1 MLGLE
6 KLSKGKSKLSNF
18 ILFISRMEKDIDVV
32 LIGSGVMSANLGA
45 LLKQLDPNLKIELFE
60 VTEEIAQE
68 SSNGWNNAGTG
79 HAGICEV
86 AYTPDWGED
95 GEIKVGKAI
104 EIFEEFE
111 QTKQFWA
118 YAVRTGMIDKPSEFI
133 NQVPH
138 ISFVYGQEQVDFLR
152 SRYKG
157 MSKHP
162 FFSTMQY
169 TEDPEQIRKWAPL
182 LIEGREDQP
191 VAATYM
197 EAGTDVNFGE
207 ISRKLIEW
215 LDQQDGCSAYTRHRV
230 TGLRKSK
237 SGWDVSIRNLADGT
251 VVQRRCKF
259 VFIGAGG
266 GSLPLL
272 QKAGVDEIRGYGG
285 FPIGGQ
291 WLICEKPDIVEKHH
305 AKVYGLSPGAAPTM
319 AVPHLDSRIL
329 EGKKAL
335 LFGPYAAWTTKF
347 LHGGGSFFD
356 LPGSI
361 KFHNW
366 LTLLKVGISNLPLV
380 GYLIQQGLQSMNTR
394 MKELRNFYP
403 DAQAEDWKLIDAGIR
418 VQAIKKEDGDAGI
431 VHFGTEVVTSEDKTI
446 SALLGASPG
455 ASVCVNIVLE
465 VAQKC
470 FGDLFGKEDVRKKL
484 SEMIP
489 TYRSQD
495 DAEAIDVSAFSECSE
510 SAEKILGLCQ

>member
-1 MLGLE
+1 MDE
-6 KLSKGKSKLSNF
+6 V
-18 ILFISRMEKDIDVV
+18 DVI

-45 LLKQLDPNLKIELFE
+45 LLSQLDPSLSIELYE
-60 VTEEIAQE
+60 VTKQLSQE

-86 AYTPDWGED
+86 AYTPDRGED
-95 GEIKVGKAI
+95 GEIKVDKAI
-104 EIFEEFE
+104 EIFAEFE

-118 YAVRTGMIDKPSEFI
+118 HAVRTGMIDKPSEFI

-138 ISFVYGQEQVDFLR
+138 ISFVFGQEQVEFLR
-152 SRYKG
+152 SRYQG
-157 MSKHP
+157 MRKHP
-162 FFSTMQY
+162 FFSKMEY
-169 TEDPEQIRKWAPL
+169 SEDAEQIRKWAPL
-182 LIEGREDQP
+182 LIEGRLGQP

-207 ISRKLIEW
+207 VSRKLIHW
-215 LDQQDGCSAYTRHRV
+215 LGQQDGCSIHVETRV
-230 TGLRKSK
+230 TNLKR
-237 SGWDVSIRNLADGT
+237 SGKGWEVTIQNLADGT
-251 VVQRRCKF
+251 THQKKAKF
-259 VFIGAGG
+259 IFIGAGG

-291 WLICEKPDIVEKHH
+291 WLICEKPEIVERHH
-305 AKVYGLSPGAAPTM
+305 AKVYGLSPGEAPTM
-319 AVPHLDSRIL
+319 AVPHLDSRVL
-329 EGKKAL
+329 DGKEAL

-347 LHGGGSFFD
+347 LHRGGSFFD

-380 GYLIQQGLQSMNTR
+380 GYLIQQGLQGMNTR
-394 MKELRNFYP
+394 LKELRNFYP
-403 DAQAEDWKLIDAGIR
+403 DAKAEDWKLIDAGIR

-431 VHFGTEVVTSEDKTI
+431 VHFGTEVVTSKDRTV

-470 FGDLFGKEDVRKKL
+470 FGELFTRDEVQKRLLG
-484 SEMIP
+484 MIP
-489 TYRSQD
+489 TLGLHSRID
-495 DAEAIDVSAFSECSE
+495 PENTAEFEKHSLN
-510 SAEKILGLCQ
+510 AEKTLGLRK

>member
-1 MLGLE
+1 MDEL
-6 KLSKGKSKLSNF
+6 
-18 ILFISRMEKDIDVV
+18 DVI

-45 LLKQLDPNLKIELFE
+45 LLKQLDPELRIELYE
-60 VTEEIAQE
+60 VTKELSQE

-86 AYTPDWGED
+86 AYTPDRGED
-95 GEIKVGKAI
+95 GEIKVDKAI
-104 EIFEEFE
+104 EIFAEFE

-118 YAVRTGMIDKPSEFI
+118 YAVRTGMIDQPSEFI

-138 ISFVYGQEQVDFLR
+138 ISFVYGQEQVVFLR

-162 FFSTMQY
+162 FFSSMQY
-169 TEDPEQIRKWAPL
+169 SEDPEQIRKWAPL

-191 VAATYM
+191 VAATFM

-207 ISRKLIEW
+207 VSRKLIHW
-215 LDQQDGCSAYTRHRV
+215 LGEQDGCAYHVETRV
-230 TGLRKSK
+230 TDLNRSND
-237 SGWDVSIRNLADGT
+237 GWEVTIKNMADGT
-251 VVQRRCKF
+251 VRKKRAKF

-291 WLICEKPDIVEKHH
+291 WLICEKPEIVQRHH

-319 AVPHLDSRIL
+319 AVPHLDSRVL
-329 EGKKAL
+329 EGKQAL

-347 LHGGGSFFD
+347 LHRGGSFFD

-366 LTLLKVGISNLPLV
+366 LTLLKVGINNLPLV

-394 MKELRNFYP
+394 LKELRNFYP
-403 DAQAEDWKLIDAGIR
+403 DAKAEDWKLIDAGIR

-431 VHFGTEVVTSEDKTI
+431 VHFGTEVVTSEDRSI

-465 VAQKC
+465 VARKC
-470 FGDLFGKEDVRKKL
+470 FGELFAKEDVQKKL
-484 SEMIP
+484 LEMIP
-489 TYRSQD
+489 TL
-495 DAEAIDVSAFSECSE
+495 DAHSTTNPEKMAAFEKDSL
-510 SAEKILGLCQ
+510 SAEEALSLRK

>member
-1 MLGLE
+1 MDEL
-6 KLSKGKSKLSNF
+6 
-18 ILFISRMEKDIDVV
+18 DVI

-45 LLKQLDPNLKIELFE
+45 LLKKLEPGLNIELYE
-60 VTEEIAQE
+60 VTKELSQE

-86 AYTPDWGED
+86 AYTPDRGED
-95 GEIKVGKAI
+95 GEIKVAKAI

-118 YAVRTGMIDKPSEFI
+118 YAVREGMIDKPSEFI
-133 NQVPH
+133 NQVSH
-138 ISFVYGQEQVDFLR
+138 ISFVYGREQVDFLR
-152 SRYKG
+152 SRFKG
-157 MSKHP
+157 MSEHP
-162 FFSTMQY
+162 FFETMQY
-169 TEDPEQIRKWAPL
+169 SEDPKQIRKWAPL

-197 EAGTDVNFGE
+197 KAGTDVNFGE
-207 ISRKLIEW
+207 VSRKLIHW
-215 LDQQDGCSAYTRHRV
+215 LGEQDGCSFHVETRV
-230 TGLRKSK
+230 TDLNRRD
-237 SGWDVSIRNLADGT
+237 DVWEVTIKNLTDGT
-251 VVQRRCKF
+251 TQRKRAKF

-291 WLICEKPDIVEKHH
+291 WLICEKPDIVQKHD

-319 AVPHLDSRIL
+319 AVPHLDSRVL

-347 LHGGGSFFD
+347 LHRGGSFFD

-366 LTLLKVGISNLPLV
+366 LTLFKVGISNLPLV

-394 MKELRNFYP
+394 LNELRNFYP
-403 DAQAEDWKLIDAGIR
+403 DAKAEDWKLIDAGIR

-431 VHFGTEVVTSEDKTI
+431 VHFGTEVVTSKDKTV

-470 FGDLFGKEDVRKKL
+470 FGDLFARDEVQQKL
-484 SEMIP
+484 VEMIP
-489 TYRSQD
+489 TYRNKD
-495 DAEAIDVSAFSECSE
+495 K
-510 SAEKILGLCQ
+510 AEKLEVSKFKKLSNLAEEILGLRN

>member
-1 MLGLE
+1 
-6 KLSKGKSKLSNF
+6 
-18 ILFISRMEKDIDVV
+18 MEELDVI

-45 LLKQLDPNLKIELFE
+45 LLKKLEPGLNIELYE
-60 VTEEIAQE
+60 VTKELSQE

-86 AYTPDWGED
+86 AYTPDRGED
-95 GEIKVGKAI
+95 GEIKVAKAI

-118 YAVRTGMIDKPSEFI
+118 YAVREGMIDKPSEFI

-138 ISFVYGQEQVDFLR
+138 ISFVYGREQVDFLR
-152 SRYKG
+152 SRFKG
-157 MSKHP
+157 MSEHP
-162 FFSTMQY
+162 FFETMQY
-169 TEDPEQIRKWAPL
+169 SEDPKQIRKWAPL

-197 EAGTDVNFGE
+197 KAGTDVNFGE
-207 ISRKLIEW
+207 VSRKLIHW
-215 LDQQDGCSAYTRHRV
+215 LGEQDGCSFHVETRV
-230 TGLRKSK
+230 TDLNRRD
-237 SGWDVSIRNLADGT
+237 DVWEVTIKNLTDGT
-251 VVQRRCKF
+251 TQRKRAKF

-291 WLICEKPDIVEKHH
+291 WLICEKQEIVQKHD

-319 AVPHLDSRIL
+319 AVPHLDSRVL

-347 LHGGGSFFD
+347 LHRGGSFFD

-366 LTLLKVGISNLPLV
+366 LTLFKVGISNLPLV

-394 MKELRNFYP
+394 LNELRNFYP
-403 DAQAEDWKLIDAGIR
+403 DAKAEDWKLIDAGIR

-431 VHFGTEVVTSEDKTI
+431 VHFGTEVVTSKDKTV

-470 FGDLFGKEDVRKKL
+470 FGDLFAKDEVQQKL
-484 SEMIP
+484 VEMIP
-489 TYRSQD
+489 TYRNKD
-495 DAEAIDVSAFSECSE
+495 KAEKLEVSKFKKLSN
-510 SAEKILGLCQ
+510 SAEEILGLRN

>member
-1 MLGLE
+1 MDE
-6 KLSKGKSKLSNF
+6 V
-18 ILFISRMEKDIDVV
+18 DIV

-45 LLKQLDPNLKIELFE
+45 LLKQLDPGLSIELYE
-60 VTEEIAQE
+60 VTKELSQE

-86 AYTPDWGED
+86 AYTPDRGKD
-95 GEIKVGKAI
+95 GEIKVDKAI

-111 QTKQFWA
+111 QSKQFWA
-118 YAVRTGMIDKPSEFI
+118 YAVRTGMIDEPSDFI

-157 MSKHP
+157 MNKHP
-162 FFSTMQY
+162 FFAKMEYS
-169 TEDPEQIRKWAPL
+169 EDPEQIRKWAPL

-207 ISRKLIEW
+207 VSRKLIQW
-215 LDQQDGCSAYTRHRV
+215 LGEQEGCSFHVETRV
-230 TGLRKSK
+230 TDLNRTAD
-237 SGWDVSIRNLADGT
+237 GWEVTIKNFADGT
-251 VVQRRCKF
+251 TQIKKAKF

-272 QKAGVDEIRGYGG
+272 QKAGVAEIRGYGG

-291 WLICEKPDIVEKHH
+291 WLICEKPDIVERHH

-319 AVPHLDSRIL
+319 AVPHLDSRVL
-329 EGKKAL
+329 EGKQAL

-347 LHGGGSFFD
+347 LHRGGSFFD

-394 MKELRNFYP
+394 LKELRNFYP
-403 DAQAEDWKLIDAGIR
+403 DAKAEDWKLIDAGIR

-431 VHFGTEVVTSEDKTI
+431 VHF
-446 SALLGASPG
+446 
-455 ASVCVNIVLE
+455 
-465 VAQKC
+465 
-470 FGDLFGKEDVRKKL
+470 R
-484 SEMIP
+484 
-489 TYRSQD
+489 YRSGYQ
-495 DAEAIDVSAFSECSE
+495 
-510 SAEKILGLCQ
+510 

>member
-1 MLGLE
+1 MDEL
-6 KLSKGKSKLSNF
+6 
-18 ILFISRMEKDIDVV
+18 DVI

-45 LLKQLDPNLKIELFE
+45 LLKQLDASLRIELYE
-60 VTEEIAQE
+60 VTKELSQE

-86 AYTPDWGED
+86 AYTPDRGED

-118 YAVRTGMIDKPSEFI
+118 YAVREGMIDKPAEFI

-157 MSKHP
+157 MSDHP
-162 FFSTMQY
+162 FFETMQY
-169 TEDPEQIRKWAPL
+169 SEDPEQIRKWAPL
-182 LIEGREDQP
+182 LIEGREDQA

-207 ISRKLIEW
+207 VSRKLIHW
-215 LDQQDGCSAYTRHRV
+215 LGEQDGCSFHVETRV
-230 TGLRKSK
+230 TDLNRLDN
-237 SGWDVSIRNLADGT
+237 GWEVTIKNLVDGT
-251 VVQRRCKF
+251 IQKKWAKF
-259 VFIGAGG
+259 IFIGAGG

-291 WLICEKPDIVEKHH
+291 WLICEKPEIVEQHH

-319 AVPHLDSRIL
+319 AVPHLDSRVL
-329 EGKKAL
+329 EGNKAL

-347 LHGGGSFFD
+347 LHKGGSLLD

-361 KFHNW
+361 KFHNL

-394 MKELRNFYP
+394 LKELRNFYP
-403 DAQAEDWKLIDAGIR
+403 EAKAEDWKLIDAGIR

-431 VHFGTEVVTSEDKTI
+431 VHFGTEVVTSKDKTV

-465 VAQKC
+465 VAEQC
-470 FGDLFGKEDVRKKL
+470 FGDLFSKKEVQQKL
-484 SEMIP
+484 LEMIP
-489 TYRSQD
+489 TYGKNYGSSIDTTQIEEYKKLSQ
-495 DAEAIDVSAFSECSE
+495 
-510 SAEKILGLCQ
+510 SAESTLKLIV

>member
-1 MLGLE
+1 MIDDL
-6 KLSKGKSKLSNF
+6 
-18 ILFISRMEKDIDVV
+18 DVV
-32 LIGSGVMSANLGA
+32 LIGSGVMSANLGV
-45 LLKQLDPNLKIELFE
+45 LLKQLDPALKIELYE
-60 VTEEIAQE
+60 VTKELSQE

-86 AYTPDWGED
+86 AYTPDRGEN
-95 GEIKVGKAI
+95 GEIKVDKAI

-118 YAVRTGMIDKPSEFI
+118 YAVREGMIDKPSEFI

-157 MSKHP
+157 MSNHP
-162 FFSTMQY
+162 FFETMQY
-169 TEDPEQIRKWAPL
+169 SEDPEQIRKWAPL

-197 EAGTDVNFGE
+197 QAGTDVNFGE
-207 ISRKLIEW
+207 VSRKLIHW
-215 LDQQDGCSAYTRHRV
+215 LGEQEGCSFHVETPV
-230 TGLRKSK
+230 TDLNRGDE
-237 SGWDVSIRNLADGT
+237 GWEVTIKNLVDGT
-251 VVQRRCKF
+251 TRVKRAKF

-272 QKAGVDEIRGYGG
+272 QKAGVDEIHGYGG

-291 WLICEKPDIVEKHH
+291 WLICEKEEIVERHH

-319 AVPHLDSRIL
+319 AVPHLDSRVL

-347 LHGGGSFFD
+347 LHRGGSFFD

-361 KFHNW
+361 KLHNW
-366 LTLLKVGISNLPLV
+366 LTLVKVGISNLPLV
-380 GYLIQQGLQSMNTR
+380 GYLIQQGLQSMDTR
-394 MKELRNFYP
+394 LKELRNFYP
-403 DAQAEDWKLIDAGIR
+403 DAKAEDWKLIDAGIR

-431 VHFGTEVVTSEDKTI
+431 VHFGTEVVTSEDCSI
-446 SALLGASPG
+446 AALLGASPG

-465 VAQKC
+465 VAHKC
-470 FGDLFGKEDVRKKL
+470 FTGLFDQERVREKL
-484 SEMIP
+484 LDMIP
-489 TYRSQD
+489 TFGKSFKNPEWKED
-495 DAEAIDVSAFSECSE
+495 LSKFAEWSD
-510 SAEKILGLCQ
+510 SAESVLGLK

>member
-1 MLGLE
+1 MDE
-6 KLSKGKSKLSNF
+6 V
-18 ILFISRMEKDIDVV
+18 DVV

-45 LLKQLDPNLKIELFE
+45 LLKKLDPGMTIELYE
-60 VTEEIAQE
+60 VTKELSQE

-86 AYTPDWGED
+86 AYTPDRGED
-95 GEIKVGKAI
+95 GEIKVDKAV

-118 YAVRTGMIDKPSEFI
+118 YAVRTGMIDEPCAFI

-157 MSKHP
+157 MSEHP
-162 FFSTMQY
+162 FFSKMEY
-169 TEDPEQIRKWAPL
+169 SEDPEQIRKWAPL

-191 VAATYM
+191 VAATFM
-197 EAGTDVNFGE
+197 KAGTDVNFGE
-207 ISRKLIEW
+207 VSRKLIHW
-215 LDQQDGCSAYTRHRV
+215 LGAQEGCSFHIETRV
-230 TGLRKSK
+230 TDLNRSAD
-237 SGWDVSIRNLADGT
+237 GWNVTIKNIADGT
-251 VVQRRCKF
+251 TKVKRSKF

-291 WLICEKPDIVEKHH
+291 WLICEKPALVKKHD

-347 LHGGGSFFD
+347 LHRGGSFFD

-380 GYLIQQGLQSMNTR
+380 SYLIQQGLQSMNTR
-394 MKELRNFYP
+394 LNELRNFYP
-403 DAQAEDWKLIDAGIR
+403 EARAEDWKLIDAGIR

-431 VHFGTEVVTSEDKTI
+431 VHFGTEVVTTEDKTV

-465 VAQKC
+465 VVQKC
-470 FGDLFGKEDVRKKL
+470 FPQLCKSERVSAKL
-484 SEMIP
+484 KEMIP
-489 TYRSQD
+489 TYDLDLGAISSTDEIKQFQKWRAR
-495 DAEAIDVSAFSECSE
+495 AEEE
-510 SAEKILGLCQ
+510 LGLYKQT

>member
-1 MLGLE
+1 MDE
-6 KLSKGKSKLSNF
+6 V
-18 ILFISRMEKDIDVV
+18 DIV

-45 LLKQLDPNLKIELFE
+45 LLKQLDPGLSIELYE
-60 VTEEIAQE
+60 VTKELSQE

-86 AYTPDWGED
+86 AYTPDRGED
-95 GEIKVGKAI
+95 GEIKVDKAI

-111 QTKQFWA
+111 QSKQFWA
-118 YAVRTGMIDKPSEFI
+118 YAVRTGMIDEPSDFI

-157 MSKHP
+157 MNKHP
-162 FFSTMQY
+162 FFAKMEYS
-169 TEDPEQIRKWAPL
+169 EDPEQIRKWAPL

-207 ISRKLIEW
+207 VSRKLIQW
-215 LDQQDGCSAYTRHRV
+215 LGEQEGCSFHVETRV
-230 TGLRKSK
+230 TDLNRTAD
-237 SGWDVSIRNLADGT
+237 GWEVTIKNFADGT
-251 VVQRRCKF
+251 TQIKKAKF

-272 QKAGVDEIRGYGG
+272 QKAGVAEIRGYGG

-291 WLICEKPDIVEKHH
+291 WLICEKPDIVERHH

-319 AVPHLDSRIL
+319 AVPHLDSRVL
-329 EGKKAL
+329 EGKQAL

-347 LHGGGSFFD
+347 LHRGGSFFD

-394 MKELRNFYP
+394 LKELRNFYP
-403 DAQAEDWKLIDAGIR
+403 DAKAEDWKLIDAGIR

-431 VHFGTEVVTSEDKTI
+431 VHFRHRS
-446 SALLGASPG
+446 
-455 ASVCVNIVLE
+455 
-465 VAQKC
+465 
-470 FGDLFGKEDVRKKL
+470 GD
-484 SEMIP
+484 
-489 TYRSQD
+489 Q
-495 DAEAIDVSAFSECSE
+495 
-510 SAEKILGLCQ
+510 

>member
-1 MLGLE
+1 MDEL
-6 KLSKGKSKLSNF
+6 
-18 ILFISRMEKDIDVV
+18 DVI

-45 LLKQLDPNLKIELFE
+45 LLKQLDPELRIELYE
-60 VTEEIAQE
+60 VTKELSQE

-86 AYTPDWGED
+86 AYTPDRGED
-95 GEIKVGKAI
+95 GEIKVDKAI
-104 EIFEEFE
+104 EIFAEFE

-118 YAVRTGMIDKPSEFI
+118 HAVRTGMIDQPTEFI

-138 ISFVYGQEQVDFLR
+138 ISFVYGQEQVEFLR

-157 MSKHP
+157 MRKHP
-162 FFSTMQY
+162 FFSSMQY
-169 TEDPEQIRKWAPL
+169 SEDPEQIRKWAPL

-191 VAATYM
+191 VAATFM

-207 ISRKLIEW
+207 VSRKLIHW
-215 LDQQDGCSAYTRHRV
+215 LGKQEGCSFYVETRV
-230 TGLRKSK
+230 TDLNRSND
-237 SGWDVSIRNLADGT
+237 GWEVTIKNMADGT
-251 VVQRRCKF
+251 IRKQRAKF

-291 WLICEKPDIVEKHH
+291 WLICEKLEIVERHH

-319 AVPHLDSRIL
+319 AVPHLDSRVL
-329 EGKKAL
+329 EGKQAL

-347 LHGGGSFFD
+347 LHRGGSFFD
-356 LPGSI
+356 LSGSI

-394 MKELRNFYP
+394 LKELRNFYP
-403 DAQAEDWKLIDAGIR
+403 DAKAKDWKLIDAGIR

-431 VHFGTEVVTSEDKTI
+431 VHFGTEVVTSEDRSI

-455 ASVCVNIVLE
+455 ASVCVDIMLE
-465 VAQKC
+465 VARKC
-470 FGDLFGKEDVRKKL
+470 FGELFAKDDVQKKL
-484 SEMIP
+484 LEMIP
-489 TYRSQD
+489 TM
-495 DAEAIDVSAFSECSE
+495 DAHSTTNPEKMAAFEKHSL
-510 SAEKILGLCQ
+510 SAEEALSLRK

>member
-1 MLGLE
+1 MDE
-6 KLSKGKSKLSNF
+6 
-18 ILFISRMEKDIDVV
+18 IDVV
-32 LIGSGVMSANLGA
+32 LIGSGVMSANLGV
-45 LLKQLDPNLKIELFE
+45 LLKQLDPELSIELYE
-60 VTEEIAQE
+60 VTKELSQE

-86 AYTPDWGED
+86 AYTPDRGED

-118 YAVRTGMIDKPSEFI
+118 YAVGEGMIDQPSDFI

-152 SRYKG
+152 SRHKG
-157 MSKHP
+157 MSQHP
-162 FFSTMQY
+162 FFSKMEY
-169 TEDPEQIRKWAPL
+169 SEDPEQIRKWAPL

-207 ISRKLIEW
+207 VSRKLIHW
-215 LDQQDGCSAYTRHRV
+215 LGDQDGCSFHVESRV
-230 TGLRKSK
+230 TDLNRTDD
-237 SGWDVSIRNLADGT
+237 GWQVTVKNLADGT
-251 VVQRRCKF
+251 THNKKAKF

-291 WLICEKPDIVEKHH
+291 WLICEKPEIVKKHH

-319 AVPHLDSRIL
+319 AVPHLDSRVL
-329 EGKKAL
+329 EGKQAL

-347 LHGGGSFFD
+347 LHKGGSFFD

-394 MKELRNFYP
+394 LGELRNFYP
-403 DAQAEDWKLIDAGIR
+403 DAKADDWRLIDAGIR

-431 VHFGTEVVTSEDKTI
+431 VHFGTEVVTSKDRSI

-470 FGDLFGKEDVRKKL
+470 FGEMFSQEEVQKKL

-489 TYRSQD
+489 TYRNKENKD
-495 DAEAIDVSAFSECSE
+495 TIDYSEFKKLSE
-510 SAEKILGLCQ
+510 SAEEALGLRS

>member
-1 MLGLE
+1 MDE
-6 KLSKGKSKLSNF
+6 V
-18 ILFISRMEKDIDVV
+18 DVI

-45 LLKQLDPNLKIELFE
+45 LLSQLDPSLSIELYE
-60 VTEEIAQE
+60 VTKQLSQE

-86 AYTPDWGED
+86 AYTPDRGVD
-95 GEIKVGKAI
+95 GEIKVDKAI
-104 EIFEEFE
+104 EIFAEFE

-118 YAVRTGMIDKPSEFI
+118 HAVRTGMIDKPSEFI

-138 ISFVYGQEQVDFLR
+138 ISFVVGQEQVEFLR
-152 SRYKG
+152 SRYQG
-157 MSKHP
+157 MRKHP
-162 FFSTMQY
+162 FFSKMEY
-169 TEDPEQIRKWAPL
+169 SEDAEQIRKWAPL
-182 LIEGREDQP
+182 LIEGRLGQP

-207 ISRKLIEW
+207 VSRKLIHW
-215 LDQQDGCSAYTRHRV
+215 LGQQDGCSIHVETRV
-230 TGLRKSK
+230 TNLKR
-237 SGWDVSIRNLADGT
+237 SGKGWEVTIQNLADGT
-251 VVQRRCKF
+251 THQKKAKF
-259 VFIGAGG
+259 IFIGAGG

-291 WLICEKPDIVEKHH
+291 WLICEKPEIVERHH
-305 AKVYGLSPGAAPTM
+305 AKVYGLSPGEAPTM
-319 AVPHLDSRIL
+319 AVPHLDSRVL
-329 EGKKAL
+329 DGKEAL

-347 LHGGGSFFD
+347 LHRGGSFFD

-380 GYLIQQGLQSMNTR
+380 GYLIQQGLQGMNTR
-394 MKELRNFYP
+394 LKELRNFYP
-403 DAQAEDWKLIDAGIR
+403 DAKAEDWKLIDAGIR

-431 VHFGTEVVTSEDKTI
+431 VHFGTEVVTSKDRTV

-470 FGDLFGKEDVRKKL
+470 FGELFTRDEVQKRLLG
-484 SEMIP
+484 MIP
-489 TYRSQD
+489 TLGLHSRID
-495 DAEAIDVSAFSECSE
+495 PENTAEFEKHSLN
-510 SAEKILGLCQ
+510 AEKTLGLRK

>member
-1 MLGLE
+1 MDE
-6 KLSKGKSKLSNF
+6 V
-18 ILFISRMEKDIDVV
+18 DVV

-45 LLKQLDPNLKIELFE
+45 LLKKLDPGMSIELYE
-60 VTEEIAQE
+60 VTKELSQE

-86 AYTPDWGED
+86 AYTPDRGED
-95 GEIKVGKAI
+95 GEIKVGKAV
-104 EIFEEFE
+104 EIFAEFE

-118 YAVRTGMIDKPSEFI
+118 HAVRTGMIDEPSAFI

-157 MSKHP
+157 MSEHP
-162 FFSTMQY
+162 FFETMQY
-169 TEDPEQIRKWAPL
+169 SEDPDQIRKWAPL

-191 VAATYM
+191 VAATFM

-207 ISRKLIEW
+207 VSRKLIHW
-215 LDQQDGCSAYTRHRV
+215 LGGQEGCSFHVETRV
-230 TGLRKSK
+230 TDLNRSAD
-237 SGWDVSIRNLADGT
+237 GWNVTIKNIADGT
-251 VVQRRCKF
+251 TKVKRSKF

-291 WLICEKPDIVEKHH
+291 WLICEKPEIVKKHD

-347 LHGGGSFFD
+347 LHRGGSFFD

-380 GYLIQQGLQSMNTR
+380 SYLIQQGVQSMNTR
-394 MKELRNFYP
+394 LNELRNFYP
-403 DAQAEDWKLIDAGIR
+403 EAKAEDWKLIDAGIR

-431 VHFGTEVVTSEDKTI
+431 VHFGTEVVTTEDKTV

-465 VAQKC
+465 VVQKC
-470 FGDLFGKEDVRKKL
+470 FPQLCKSERVSAKL
-484 SEMIP
+484 KEMIP
-489 TYRSQD
+489 TYDLDLGVISSTDEIKQFQEWHAR
-495 DAEAIDVSAFSECSE
+495 AEEE
-510 SAEKILGLCQ
+510 LGLYK

>member
-1 MLGLE
+1 MDELDL
-6 KLSKGKSKLSNF
+6 
-18 ILFISRMEKDIDVV
+18 I

-45 LLKQLDPNLKIELFE
+45 LLKQLDPGLRIELYE
-60 VTEEIAQE
+60 VTKELSQE

-86 AYTPDWGED
+86 AYTPDRGED
-95 GEIKVGKAI
+95 GEIKVDKAI
-104 EIFEEFE
+104 EIFAEFE

-118 YAVRTGMIDKPSEFI
+118 HAVRTGMIDQPSEFI

-152 SRYKG
+152 SRYNG

-162 FFSTMQY
+162 FFSSMQY
-169 TEDPEQIRKWAPL
+169 SEDPDQIRKWAPL

-191 VAATYM
+191 VAATFM

-207 ISRKLIEW
+207 VSRKLIHW
-215 LDQQDGCSAYTRHRV
+215 LGEQDGCAYHVETRV
-230 TGLRKSK
+230 TDLNRSND
-237 SGWDVSIRNLADGT
+237 GWEVTIKNMADGT
-251 VVQRRCKF
+251 IRKKRAKF

-291 WLICEKPDIVEKHH
+291 WLICEKPEIVERHH

-319 AVPHLDSRIL
+319 AVPHLDSRVL
-329 EGKKAL
+329 EGKQAL

-347 LHGGGSFFD
+347 LHRGGSFFD

-394 MKELRNFYP
+394 LKELRNFYP
-403 DAQAEDWKLIDAGIR
+403 DAKAEDWKLIDAGIR

-431 VHFGTEVVTSEDKTI
+431 VHFGTEVVTSEDHSI

-465 VAQKC
+465 VARKC
-470 FGDLFGKEDVRKKL
+470 FGELFAKDDVQKKL
-484 SEMIP
+484 LEMIP
-489 TYRSQD
+489 TLNVHLTTNSEKM
-495 DAEAIDVSAFSECSE
+495 AAFEKHSL
-510 SAEKILGLCQ
+510 SAEEALSLRK

>member
-1 MLGLE
+1 MDE
-6 KLSKGKSKLSNF
+6 V
-18 ILFISRMEKDIDVV
+18 DVI

-45 LLKQLDPNLKIELFE
+45 LLSQLDPSLSIELYE
-60 VTEEIAQE
+60 VTKLLSQE

-86 AYTPDWGED
+86 AYTPDRGED
-95 GEIKVGKAI
+95 GEIKVDKAI
-104 EIFEEFE
+104 EIFAEFE

-118 YAVRTGMIDKPSEFI
+118 HAVRTGMIDKPSEFI

-138 ISFVYGQEQVDFLR
+138 ISFVVGQEQVEFLR
-152 SRYKG
+152 SRYQG
-157 MSKHP
+157 MRKHP
-162 FFSTMQY
+162 FFSKMEY
-169 TEDPEQIRKWAPL
+169 SEDAEQIRKWAPL
-182 LIEGREDQP
+182 LIEGRVGQP

-207 ISRKLIEW
+207 VSRKLIHW
-215 LDQQDGCSAYTRHRV
+215 LGQQDGCSIHVETRV
-230 TGLRKSK
+230 TNLKR
-237 SGWDVSIRNLADGT
+237 SGKGWEVTIQNLADGT
-251 VVQRRCKF
+251 THQKKAKF
-259 VFIGAGG
+259 IFIGAGG

-291 WLICEKPDIVEKHH
+291 WLICEKPEIVERHH
-305 AKVYGLSPGAAPTM
+305 AKVYGLSPGEAPTM
-319 AVPHLDSRIL
+319 AVPHLDSRVL
-329 EGKKAL
+329 DGKEAL

-347 LHGGGSFFD
+347 LHRGGSFFD

-380 GYLIQQGLQSMNTR
+380 GYLIQQGLQGMNTR
-394 MKELRNFYP
+394 LKELRNFYP
-403 DAQAEDWKLIDAGIR
+403 DAKVEDWKLIDAGIR

-431 VHFGTEVVTSEDKTI
+431 VHFGTEVVTSKDRTV

-470 FGDLFGKEDVRKKL
+470 FGELFTRDEVQKRLLG
-484 SEMIP
+484 MIP
-489 TYRSQD
+489 TLGLHSRID
-495 DAEAIDVSAFSECSE
+495 PENTAEFEKHSLN
-510 SAEKILGLCQ
+510 AEKTLGLRK